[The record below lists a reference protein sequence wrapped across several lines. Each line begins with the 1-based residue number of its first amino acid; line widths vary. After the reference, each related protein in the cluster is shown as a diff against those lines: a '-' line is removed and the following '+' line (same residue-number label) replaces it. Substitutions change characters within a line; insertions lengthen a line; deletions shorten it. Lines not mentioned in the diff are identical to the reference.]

1 MFQLSSDSRVRIRPR
16 KVGFLYP
23 RRKTE
28 FIIIIPF
35 GPKNKSFFYTA
46 MMKIL
51 HDQWVILFNSTK
63 YIVPSDT
70 YNAKI
75 FRNSK
80 TNIDA
85 RLFYSNH
92 IPTLL
97 YYFSCVAQ
105 FLYKYRLSFKMSKCD
120 FFLPHIEYIGYYLTA
135 DGNYPFQSKFDLIEQ
150 SALQPYNVS
159 LLSFIGF
166 CSFYNNYVTWF
177 ESNIKFIRCLQRLYH
192 RQNLLL
198 LACPL
203 S

>member
-1 MFQLSSDSRVRIRPR
+1 MFQLSSDSRVGIRPR

-35 GPKNKSFFYTA
+35 GPKNKSFFYTV

-63 YIVPSDT
+63 YIVPLDT
-70 YNAKI
+70 SVAKI

-85 RLFYSNH
+85 TLFYSNH

-105 FLYKYRLSFKMSKCD
+105 VLYKYRLSFKMSKCD
-120 FFLPHIEYIGYYLTA
+120 FFLPHIESIILFSPNLISLNNRLSNHIMYL
-135 DGNYPFQSKFDLIEQ
+135 FS
-150 SALQPYNVS
+150 
-159 LLSFIGF
+159 
-166 CSFYNNYVTWF
+166 
-177 ESNIKFIRCLQRLYH
+177 
-192 RQNLLL
+192 LL
-198 LACPL
+198 LACVHSTIIMSHGL
-203 S
+203 NQI